1 MPMLPPDI
9 SDALRDQLARGDAKV
24 LSDSI
29 GVERT
34 RLYDVLRN
42 GRAARSTIAKLE
54 KLIPEPPKTQTN

>member
-9 SDALRDQLARGDAKV
+9 SDALRDHLARGDAKV

-54 KLIPEPPKTQTN
+54 KLVPPSPEN